1 MVAYLER
8 PTDSDDFTKIVDF
21 LNANPIR
28 IGKDFL
34 GKVTPLFDTM
44 LIQHQSEVGD
54 SLDRVATIASS
65 LEAEQISGSGYR
77 RQDTK
82 GDTIAQTR
90 FENVSKTSYDSP
102 LGGVYTPQSDED
114 SMKLKELMEMC
125 TNLLQR
131 VQDLETT
138 KTAQAKEI
146 TSLKKRVKKLKH
158 RGRSRT
164 PRLKRLYKGRNIA
177 EIDTDVDISLDMADQ
192 EVNVAKKEVSVA
204 DPVTTAGEVVTTASV
219 DISTASVP
227 ITVSTATPTTPPTT
241 TTEDDMTLAETL
253 MEIKSAKPKAI
264 GVVMQEPSEIPR
276 ISAAQQQIQ
285 EKAQGSRDKGKAKM
299 VEEEEPK
306 EPTKIKDQIKH
317 DEELAQRLDAQLQA
331 EMEKEDRL
339 ARQREEEDNI
349 VSWDNAQAMME
360 ADYQM
365 AERLH
370 AEEQASLTDE
380 EKASLF
386 VQLLDARKKHFA
398 ALRAQ
403 EIRNKPPTK
412 MQKRTTMCNY
422 LKNMA
427 GYKHNQLRHKS
438 FDDIQKLFDKALKR
452 VNTFVPMDTEKVEG
466 SKAKAAGSETRVEE
480 SSKRAGEE
488 LDRESTKKQKVE
500 DETEQAELKECFEII
515 PFDEDAVNTIPL
527 ATKQAPIVDYKI
539 TRDARKIYYHI
550 TRADGS
556 TKVYMRFEDML
567 KMFDR
572 EDLEVLY
579 KIVKDKFKSTKPREQ
594 GRYLIKS
601 WKLIDLCR
609 VHCLMLESMYIYMLV
624 EKEYPLAQF
633 TYRRMWEGK
642 LQVDYVC
649 EMAFELLSWV
659 RVTKDIRIASN
670 PFLRPYP
677 HTILYHITDFDLA
690 VNISQSFNC
699 EDFLKTSQISTSEE
713 IDYDSPEPPKS
724 LLKWYHYLSDEYK
737 DNGRLAN
744 AKTWDAIKGKT
755 FRVQIPP
762 TMTFAEVKI
771 GKRNLRSGKVRNEI
785 IEISS
790 DSSED
795 RKGASKATAP
805 IFYGPS
811 TQGLLDAYGYNTIE
825 EYLSWNYFPST
836 DNESTDMET
845 TDKRN
850 TDKDCIVDSNSAMS
864 KEIEKDNGSQ
874 EINLCNKAKGENK
887 GSVEAV
893 ILALGSELA
902 HCICSCIMHI
912 AFVTF
917 AIAACIATKHL
928 HIVIADSI
936 MHIAFVALH

>member
-1 MVAYLER
+1 MRMVLTVFQQLLFLKLECLSLKK
-8 PTDSDDFTKIVDF
+8 TAWNEFSSNIASAIICLDTNQKFNLSKMV
-21 LNANPIR
+21 
-28 IGKDFL
+28 
-34 GKVTPLFDTM
+34 FDVMTRN
-44 LIQHQSEVGD
+44 LD
-54 SLDRVATIASS
+54 SLSAKNLMYPRFLQVFLDKQLDK
-65 LEAEQISGSGYR
+65 LEAEHVSGNITKTRSKATLNEPTPQGTGSGSGPR
-77 RQDTK
+77 RQDTM

-102 LGGVYTPQSDED
+102 LGGVNTPQSDED
-114 SMKLKELMEMC
+114 SMQLKELMEMC

-146 TSLKKRVKKLKH
+146 TSLKKRVKKLEQ

-164 PRLKRLYKGRNIA
+164 PGLKRLYKVGTSRRVESSAEASLGDQEDASKQGRNIA
-177 EIDTDVDISLDMADQ
+177 EIDADVDISLVHKDAGIQGRFDDEDMFDTSVFNDEEVFAGQDMADQ
-192 EVNVAKKEVSVA
+192 EVNVAEKEVSAA

-253 MEIKSAKPKAI
+253 MDIKCAKPKAI
-264 GVVMQEPSEIPR
+264 GVVMQEPSEILR
-276 ISAAQQQIQ
+276 ISATQQQIQ

-515 PFDEDAVNTIPL
+515 PFDEDSVNTIPL
-527 ATKQAPIVDYKI
+527 ATKQAPIVD
-539 TRDARKIYYHI
+539 
-550 TRADGS
+550 
-556 TKVYMRFEDML
+556 
-567 KMFDR
+567 
-572 EDLEVLY
+572 
-579 KIVKDKFKSTKPREQ
+579 
-594 GRYLIKS
+594 
-601 WKLIDLCR
+601 W
-609 VHCLMLESMYIYMLV
+609 
-624 EKEYPLAQF
+624 
-633 TYRRMWEGK
+633 
-642 LQVDYVC
+642 
-649 EMAFELLSWV
+649 
-659 RVTKDIRIASN
+659 
-670 PFLRPYP
+670 
-677 HTILYHITDFDLA
+677 TIL
-690 VNISQSFNC
+690 
-699 EDFLKTSQISTSEE
+699 
-713 IDYDSPEPPKS
+713 DYNPSRLNPTS
-724 LLKWYHYLSDEYK
+724 LLQYK
-737 DNGRLAN
+737 
-744 AKTWDAIKGKT
+744 T
-755 FRVQIPP
+755 
-762 TMTFAEVKI
+762 
-771 GKRNLRSGKVRNEI
+771 
-785 IEISS
+785 
-790 DSSED
+790 
-795 RKGASKATAP
+795 
-805 IFYGPS
+805 
-811 TQGLLDAYGYNTIE
+811 
-825 EYLSWNYFPST
+825 
-836 DNESTDMET
+836 
-845 TDKRN
+845 
-850 TDKDCIVDSNSAMS
+850 
-864 KEIEKDNGSQ
+864 
-874 EINLCNKAKGENK
+874 
-887 GSVEAV
+887 
-893 ILALGSELA
+893 
-902 HCICSCIMHI
+902 
-912 AFVTF
+912 
-917 AIAACIATKHL
+917 
-928 HIVIADSI
+928 
-936 MHIAFVALH
+936 